1 MTVVDIHGVVDKLE
15 PDQEKYAQAL
25 TTCGNCFDEAYQIF
39 NEPDFETKKDWRVEI
54 DTEEAKV
61 YSKYYPFGNVFAL
74 KALVPATVDSAFE
87 TSYNDFESMPTWN
100 SNMSY
105 AKIITKL
112 TKHVDILH
120 YANPDVMIVKS
131 RDYVV
136 GRLWRKIDNQYYVT
150 ARSVEIEDLPE
161 TADHVRGEVYL
172 GCGRFIPDK
181 TNSNMTQVDFLLC
194 IDLKGMVPKT
204 IINAVL
210 GKMMVKDFEETLKRH
225 KELTAN

>member
-1 MTVVDIHGVVDKLE
+1 MTVIDVQGVVDKLE
-15 PDQEKYAQAL
+15 ADQEKYAEAL
-25 TTCGNCFDEAYQIF
+25 TTCGKCFDDAYQIF
-39 NEPDFETKKDWRVEI
+39 NEPDFESKKDWRVEI
-54 DTEEAKV
+54 DTEEVKV
-61 YSKYYPFGNVFAL
+61 YSKYYPFGN
-74 KALVPATVDSAFE
+74 ALVPASVDDAFK

-105 AKIITKL
+105 AKVITKL
-112 TKHVDILH
+112 TPHVDILH

-136 GRLWRKIDNQYYVT
+136 GRLWRKVGDQYYCT
-150 ARSVEIEDLPE
+150 ARSVEIDDLPE
-161 TADHVRGEVYL
+161 TPDHVRGEVFL
-172 GCGRFIPDK
+172 GCGRFSPEKSDPK
-181 TNSNMTQVDFLLC
+181 MTQVDFLLC

-225 KELTAN
+225 NELMANSN